1 MSKTSQIS
9 NFRCKH
15 LRKTLQLM
23 LAITGIQVG
32 VHTDVQYIHHKIK
45 KMAMC

>member
-23 LAITGIQVG
+23 LAII
-32 VHTDVQYIHHKIK
+32 HTPQNQEIGHVLGGARVQDIP
-45 KMAMC
+45 